1 MNSRYTHTGI
11 DKQLVK
17 NKRIQTKPVDFSFK
31 IFNIDGTKSEEVTRI
46 VQLKIDI
53 NEYKECIEVAVTNLN
68 GTNMFSGHN
77 WLTKHNPEV
86 N

>member
-77 WLTKHNPEV
+77 LLTKHNPEV